1 MVEASNVIEDL
12 KIHIKNLDQEKFFEV
27 YDTIDDPFEMEDCM
41 ITELFKHYPE
51 ILCQESNITSEESNQ
66 DLDIFQEEK
75 QKIVKNLNIF
85 FEGLIERGFF
95 FDDNILSKRYDEPMQ
110 FFQLYDAIGIDQQNS
125 FGNTILHM
133 QVRGLHV
140 EGVRFLLENDAD
152 PNVYN
157 SLNQNCFEILF
168 LDNFVAYSHEKA
180 FDKKVQIAKLLMEY
194 NVEFNRFIDG
204 KDMFERAMFFTFIE
218 NNGQNNW
225 NIDNLKILKSI
236 LEYNED
242 KINVYIDKL
251 IVFITENKSMY
262 ANETLFSLDLAN
274 INRMRRFLNN

>member
-12 KIHIKNLDQEKFFEV
+12 KIHVKNLDQEKFFEV

-51 ILCQESNITSEESNQ
+51 ILCQESNITSDESNH
-66 DLDIFQEEK
+66 DLDIFEEEK
-75 QKIVKNLNIF
+75 QKIVEKLNVF

-110 FFQLYDAIGIDQQNS
+110 FFQLYEAIGIDQQNS
-125 FGNTILHM
+125 YGNTILHM
-133 QVRGLHV
+133 QVRGLHL
-140 EGVRFLLENDAD
+140 EGVKFLLEHDAD

-180 FDKKVQIAKLLMEY
+180 FDKKIKIAKLLMEH
-194 NVEFNRFIDG
+194 NVEFNRVIDG
-204 KDMFERAMFFTFIE
+204 KDMFERAMYFTFIE

-236 LEYNED
+236 LNYNED

-251 IVFITENKSMY
+251 IVFITENRSMY
-262 ANETLFSLDLAN
+262 ANDTLFNLDLAN
-274 INRMRRFLNN
+274 INRMRRYLNS

>member
-194 NVEFNRFIDG
+194 NVEFNRVIDG

>member
-194 NVEFNRFIDG
+194 NVEFNRVIDG

-242 KINVYIDKL
+242 KINIYIDKL

>member
-95 FDDNILSKRYDEPMQ
+95 FDDNILSKRYDEPIQ

-194 NVEFNRFIDG
+194 NVEFNRVIDG

>member
-1 MVEASNVIEDL
+1 MIEASNVIEDL
-12 KIHIKNLDQEKFFEV
+12 KFHVKNLDQEKFFEV
-27 YDTIDDPFEMEDCM
+27 YDTIEDPFEMPDCM

-51 ILCQESNITSEESNQ
+51 ILCQESNTTSEDSNQ
-66 DLDIFQEEK
+66 NLDIFKEEK

-95 FDDNILSKRYDEPMQ
+95 FDDNILSKRYDEPIQ
-110 FFQLYDAIGIDQQNS
+110 FFQLYNAIGIDQQNS
-125 FGNTILHM
+125 YGNTILHM
-133 QVRGLHV
+133 QVRGLHL
-140 EGVRFLLENDAD
+140 EGVKFLLENDAD

-180 FDKKVQIAKLLMEY
+180 FNKKLQIAKLLIEH
-194 NVEFNRFIDG
+194 NVEFNRVIDG
-204 KDMFERAMFFTFIE
+204 KDIFERAMYFSFIE

-236 LEYNED
+236 LEYNEEN
-242 KINVYIDKL
+242 INTYIDKL

-262 ANETLFSLDLAN
+262 ANETLFNLDLAN
-274 INRMRRFLNN
+274 INRMRRYLNN

>member
-1 MVEASNVIEDL
+1 VVEASNVIEDL
-12 KIHIKNLDQEKFFEV
+12 KMHIKNLDQEKFFEV

-140 EGVRFLLENDAD
+140 EGVRFLLENNAD

-194 NVEFNRFIDG
+194 NVEFNRVIDG
-204 KDMFERAMFFTFIE
+204 KDMFERAMYFTFIE

-242 KINVYIDKL
+242 KINIYIDKL

-262 ANETLFSLDLAN
+262 ANETLFNLDLAN
-274 INRMRRFLNN
+274 INRMRRYLNN

>member
-140 EGVRFLLENDAD
+140 EGVRFLLENNAD

-194 NVEFNRFIDG
+194 NVEFNRVIDG
-204 KDMFERAMFFTFIE
+204 KDMFERAMYFTFIE

-242 KINVYIDKL
+242 KINIYIDKL

-262 ANETLFSLDLAN
+262 ANETLFNLDLAN
-274 INRMRRFLNN
+274 INRMRRYLNN

>member
-1 MVEASNVIEDL
+1 MAV
-12 KIHIKNLDQEKFFEV
+12 
-27 YDTIDDPFEMEDCM
+27 
-41 ITELFKHYPE
+41 TELFKHYPE

-194 NVEFNRFIDG
+194 NVEFNRVIDG

>member
-12 KIHIKNLDQEKFFEV
+12 KMHIKNLDQEKFFEV

-140 EGVRFLLENDAD
+140 EGVRFLLENNAD

-194 NVEFNRFIDG
+194 NVEFNRVIDG
-204 KDMFERAMFFTFIE
+204 KDMFERAMYFTFIE

-242 KINVYIDKL
+242 KINIYIDKL

-262 ANETLFSLDLAN
+262 ANETLFNLDLAN
-274 INRMRRFLNN
+274 INRMRRYLNN

>member
-1 MVEASNVIEDL
+1 VVEASNVIEDL

-95 FDDNILSKRYDEPMQ
+95 FDDNILSKRYDEPIQ

-194 NVEFNRFIDG
+194 NVEFNRVIDG